1 MSLQGAE
8 FSMKFCT
15 CASFSYGSIYYIY
28 IPCPINMVETKDI
41 LVRMRTI
48 IVEQEINGS
57 NYDTLYWNLSRLYDD
72 IQDGRV

>member
-1 MSLQGAE
+1 
-8 FSMKFCT
+8 
-15 CASFSYGSIYYIY
+15 
-28 IPCPINMVETKDI
+28 MVETKDI